1 MWLVC
6 LQIQARDGYTIERK
20 ILFVNKTWTELQKQ
34 SPANLFNKQ
43 PEFTAVQGT
52 IHDFT
57 NLKQDFKN
65 NNQKSTIINTIKI
78 SQAQIDQHRNHK

>member
-1 MWLVC
+1 MNRITETVS
-6 LQIQARDGYTIERK
+6 GYY
-20 ILFVNKTWTELQKQ
+20 
-34 SPANLFNKQ
+34 LFNKQ